1 MNLFDW
7 LTGLG
12 GSAAGYIL
20 PFLFVLTIVVFFHEL
35 GHFLVAR
42 WCGVAVK
49 VFSIGFGPEIFGFN
63 DRKGTRW
70 RLSIV
75 PLGGYVRFLGDDN
88 EVSRTNR
95 DALAQMS
102 PEDKRR
108 TFAGQNVAKRAA
120 IVAAGPIANFILAIA
135 IFTAIFSVFGREVM
149 TARIDSVVEGSA
161 AATAGL
167 QPGDVV
173 KSINGAPV
181 SDFSDL
187 QRTISV
193 SSGDALT
200 IVVDRSG
207 SDVTLSATPE
217 RKIVT
222 DRFGNEQRLGVLGIT
237 RNTPAGDITTE
248 HYSVPQALALAT
260 EETWFV
266 VDRTLGYLV
275 QVVAGREPPDQLGG
289 PIRVAEVSAQVATLG
304 IVALINLA
312 AILSISIGLINL
324 FPIPMLDGGHL
335 LFFAVEAIRGRPL
348 SERAQEIGF
357 RIGFAA
363 VLALMIFATGNDI
376 SSIWHRISG
385 AG

>member
-7 LTGLG
+7 LTGFG
-12 GSAAGYIL
+12 GNAVGYVV

-42 WCGVAVK
+42 WCGVSVK
-49 VFSIGFGPEIFGFN
+49 VFSIGFGPELFGFN
-63 DRKGTRW
+63 DRHGTRW
-70 RLSIV
+70 RLSLI
-75 PLGGYVRFLGDDN
+75 PLGGYVRFLGDEN
-88 EVSRTNR
+88 EVSKPNR
-95 DALAQMS
+95 DALSAMS
-102 PEDKRR
+102 PEQWGR

-135 IFTAIFSVFGREVM
+135 IFTAIFSTFGREMM
-149 TARIDSVVEGSA
+149 TARVDTIIEGSA
-161 AATAGL
+161 AAGAGFKA
-167 QPGDVV
+167 GDIVR
-173 KSINGAPV
+173 SINGAKIG
-181 SDFSDL
+181 DFSDL
-187 QRTISV
+187 QRIVSISA
-193 SSGDALT
+193 GTPLA
-200 IVVDRSG
+200 IVVDRNG
-207 SDVTLSATPE
+207 TEVALNATPE
-217 RKIVT
+217 RQTLT
-222 DRFGNEQRLGVLGIT
+222 DRFGNEQRLGVLGISRT
-237 RNTPAGDITTE
+237 TPADDITVQR
-248 HYSVPQALALAT
+248 YSVPDAFLLAT

-266 VDRTLGYLV
+266 VDRTVSYLV

-289 PIRVAEVSAQVATLG
+289 PLRVAEVSAQVATLG

-335 LFFAVEAIRGRPL
+335 LYFAIEAIRGRAL

-376 SSIWHRISG
+376 SSIWHRLSG

>member
-7 LTGLG
+7 LTGFG
-12 GSAAGYIL
+12 GNAAGYVL

-49 VFSIGFGPEIFGFN
+49 VFSIGFGPELFGFN
-63 DRKGTRW
+63 DRTGTRW
-70 RLSIV
+70 RLSLV

-88 EVSRTNR
+88 EVSRTNPT
-95 DALAQMS
+95 ALAAMS

-120 IVAAGPIANFILAIA
+120 IVAAGPVANFILAIA
-135 IFTAIFSVFGREVM
+135 IFTAIFSIFGREVM

-161 AATAGL
+161 AAVAGF

-173 KSINGAPV
+173 KSINGTTI
-181 SDFSDL
+181 SDFTDL
-187 QRTISV
+187 QRMVSV

-200 IVVDRSG
+200 IVVDRNG
-207 SDVTLSATPE
+207 QDVMLSATPE
-217 RKIVT
+217 RKVVT

-237 RNTPAGDITTE
+237 RNTPASDITVD

-266 VDRTLGYLV
+266 VDRTMGYLV
-275 QVVAGREPPDQLGG
+275 QVVVGREPPDQLGG

-324 FPIPMLDGGHL
+324 FPI
-335 LFFAVEAIRGRPL
+335 
-348 SERAQEIGF
+348 
-357 RIGFAA
+357 
-363 VLALMIFATGNDI
+363 
-376 SSIWHRISG
+376 
-385 AG
+385 

>member
-1 MNLFDW
+1 MNPLDW

-12 GSAAGYIL
+12 GNAAGYIL

-49 VFSIGFGPEIFGFN
+49 VFSIGFGPELIGFN

-70 RLSIV
+70 RLSLI

-95 DALAQMS
+95 DAMAAMS
-102 PEDKRR
+102 EEDRAR

-120 IVAAGPIANFILAIA
+120 IVAAGPIANFILAIV
-135 IFTAIFSVFGREVM
+135 IFTAIFATFGREVM
-149 TARIDSVVEGSA
+149 TARVDTIVEGSA
-161 AATAGL
+161 AAVAGF
-167 QPGDVV
+167 QPGDIV
-173 KSINGAPV
+173 KSINGTPV
-181 SDFSDL
+181 NDFTDL
-187 QRTISV
+187 QRVVSV
-193 SSGDALT
+193 SSGDSLAV
-200 IVVDRSG
+200 VVDRNG
-207 SDVTLSATPE
+207 TNVTLTATPE
-217 RKIVT
+217 RKTIT

-237 RNTPAGDITTE
+237 RNTPASDISVQ
-248 HYSVPQALALAT
+248 HYSLPQAAVLAT
-260 EETWFV
+260 QETWFV
-266 VDRTLGYLV
+266 VDRTVGYLV
-275 QVVAGREPPDQLGG
+275 QVVVGKESPDQLGG

-324 FPIPMLDGGHL
+324 FPVPMLDGGHL
-335 LFFAVEAIRGRPL
+335 LFFAVEAARGRPL

-385 AG
+385 SG